1 MILIKYKIGDKSP
14 INDIGQKSNGLIYG
28 DKYERINRNRMIEFK
43 KYKNLFVSDNP
54 LIYFLLAR
62 KSISFS

>member
-1 MILIKYKIGDKSP
+1 MYKIGHKSP

-43 KYKNLFVSDNP
+43 KYKNLFVNDNP
-54 LIYFLLAR
+54 LILFLTCAKKNTFFL
-62 KSISFS
+62 IV